1 MTALVLGLALLSTAV
16 AQVSYKTY
24 VAVRRETGVLFL
36 ALGLFGL
43 AQIGFFVS
51 LTTLDVGRVYMS
63 TGLIH
68 VMVLILSRFVL
79 KESITIDH
87 WIAVALITLGLV
99 LYA

>member
-1 MTALVLGLALLSTAV
+1 MIALVLGLALLSTAV

-24 VAVRRETGVLFL
+24 VAVHRETGVLFL

-51 LTTLDVGRVYMS
+51 LTTLDVGLVYMS

-68 VMVLILSRFVL
+68 VMVLILSKFVL
-79 KESITIDH
+79 KESVTIDH